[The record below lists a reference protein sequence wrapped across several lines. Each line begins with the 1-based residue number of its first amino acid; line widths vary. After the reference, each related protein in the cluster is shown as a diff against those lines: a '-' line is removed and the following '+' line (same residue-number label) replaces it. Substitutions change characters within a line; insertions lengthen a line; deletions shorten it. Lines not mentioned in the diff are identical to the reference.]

1 MHQLPKNVHRLQIL
15 EQLVADEC
23 RCMIIDPAA
32 SSTDFGFQAQVPPE
46 MPVAVAAS
54 AGGAAMGDTYFVL
67 NQSELSG
74 AVAAQE

>member
-1 MHQLPKNVHRLQIL
+1 
-15 EQLVADEC
+15 
-23 RCMIIDPAA
+23 MIIDPAA